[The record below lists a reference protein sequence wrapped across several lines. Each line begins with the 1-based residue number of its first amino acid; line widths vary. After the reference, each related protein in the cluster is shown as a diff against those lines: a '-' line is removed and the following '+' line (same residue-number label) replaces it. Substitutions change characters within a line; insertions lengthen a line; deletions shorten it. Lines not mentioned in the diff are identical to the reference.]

1 MGALFMLLHFF
12 FMGIGARF
20 QINFELVISQDNRCS
35 FSGTHDDDFGI
46 GGFG

>member
-1 MGALFMLLHFF
+1 MGALLVLLNFSF
-12 FMGIGARF
+12 IEIGARF

-46 GGFG
+46 W